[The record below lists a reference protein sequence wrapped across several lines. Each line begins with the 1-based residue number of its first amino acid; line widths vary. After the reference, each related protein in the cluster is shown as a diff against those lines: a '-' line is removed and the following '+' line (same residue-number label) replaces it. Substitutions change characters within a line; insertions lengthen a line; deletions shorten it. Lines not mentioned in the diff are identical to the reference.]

1 MLLSYPANM
10 PKSAQ
15 YQYCPKCRGALV
27 EILDEE
33 DIPRAKCPECGWIYF
48 PCNVQLVNIVIT
60 TVEGLVFLFP
70 PDEPAD
76 CPAALPGGVVEYG
89 ETPEEAA
96 VREARE
102 ETGLQVEVIREL
114 RRIFYPDFPFGP
126 SLSYIFETREV
137 GGTLRDG
144 LEGRVA
150 VFAEESFPVVSR
162 FRKGSQRA
170 LAAYLEAKRH
180 NSPQQLPTTIE
191 KWRE

>member
-1 MLLSYPANM
+1 MLPEYPANM

-15 YQYCPKCRGALV
+15 YQYCPKCKGELTGV
-27 EILDEE
+27 VDEE
-33 DIPRAKCPECGWIYF
+33 NIPRAKCPDCGWTYF

-60 TVEGLVFLFP
+60 TPQGLVFLLP
-70 PDEPAD
+70 PDEPVE

-96 VREARE
+96 MREARE
-102 ETGLQVEVIREL
+102 ETGLQVEVVREL
-114 RRIFYPDFPFGP
+114 SRIFYPDFPFGP
-126 SLSYIFETREV
+126 SLSYILETQMV

-144 LEGRVA
+144 LEGQVRIY
-150 VFAEESFPVVSR
+150 AEEDFPVISR

-170 LAAYLEAKRH
+170 LSAYLEAKRYD
-180 NSPQQLPTTIE
+180 NPQQLLTVTE